1 MHGMIFAELQ
11 NYADTKHGRGTWKA
25 LLKKANLENRVYL
38 SVQEYPD
45 TEAVGLVMAAC
56 AMTGLPLSAV
66 LEDFG
71 QFIVPSL
78 VRIYGHLLKPEWKT
92 IDVIDHTEAT
102 VHTVVRVKNPGA
114 KPPQLKTKRL
124 GPDEV
129 LLIYTSARRM
139 CFLAVGI
146 AAGLGDYFHEKIVA
160 TQTMCVHKGATRCEI
175 LFRKVG

>member
-1 MHGMIFAELQ
+1 MHGMIFSELQ
-11 NYADTKHGRGTWKA
+11 NYAETKRGPGTWSA

-38 SVQEYPD
+38 SVREYPD
-45 TEAVGLVMAAC
+45 AEAVALVMAAS

-66 LEDFG
+66 LEDSG

-78 VRIYGHLLKPEWKT
+78 VRIYRHLLKPEWRT

-102 VHTVVRVKNPGA
+102 VHKVVRVKNPGA

-129 LLIYTSARRM
+129 QLIYTSPRRM
-139 CFLAVGI
+139 CGLAIGI
-146 AAGLGDYFHEKIVA
+146 ATGLGQHFKEKIVA
-160 TQTMCVHKGATRCEI
+160 TQTMCMHKDATRCEI
-175 LFRKVG
+175 LFRKI

>member
-1 MHGMIFAELQ
+1 MHGMIFSELQ
-11 NYADTKHGRGTWKA
+11 NYAETKHGRGTWSA
-25 LLKKANLENRVYL
+25 LIKKANLENRVYL
-38 SVQEYPD
+38 PVQEYPD
-45 TEAVGLVMAAC
+45 AEAVSLAMAAS

-78 VRIYGHLLKPEWKT
+78 VRIYGHLLKPKWRT

-102 VHTVVRVKNPGA
+102 VHKVVRVKNPGA

-129 LLIYTSARRM
+129 LLIYTSPRRM
-139 CFLAVGI
+139 CGLAIGI
-146 AAGLGDYFHEKIVA
+146 AAGLGQHFREKIVS
-160 TQTMCVHKGATRCEI
+160 TQTMCMHKGATRCEI
-175 LFRKVG
+175 LFRKV